1 MRGWLLAA
9 ALVASLTS
17 CKLLSEPVL
26 MQGPLGPDGVA
37 PPPVPV
43 IQADGTDYTVGEY
56 LADQIQAQTPPAAG
70 LLSDALSAPLGGLA
84 GILGAVLVGVAAA
97 LAGALRSR
105 FPGERDEEPPA
116 DPPAEG

>member
-1 MRGWLLAA
+1 MRAWLLAA
-9 ALVASLTS
+9 ALAASLTS

-43 IQADGTDYTVGEY
+43 IQADGTDYTVAEY
-56 LADQIQAQTPPAAG
+56 LADQIQEQTPPAAG

-84 GILGAVLVGVAAA
+84 GVVGAIVVGIAAA
-97 LAGALRSR
+97 LAGALRGR
-105 FPGERDEEPPA
+105 FPGEREA
-116 DPPAEG
+116 DAQGDPEANE